1 MQWGEQRWPQMK
13 AMDRSKVVTILPT
26 GSMEQHGPHLPL
38 QVDHFIANRI
48 AEDLAKRMPE
58 ILTLPPVWAGTS
70 GHHMDFPGTI
80 TLRPRVFI
88 DLLRDICACMHAHG
102 FRRMI
107 LLNGHGGN
115 RASLQVLGQELY
127 AEMGFSINVIVY
139 WDLVPELVKSLKK
152 SKSKGMGHSGELET
166 SLMLYL
172 APELVDLT
180 AVPDGFRSDQLHHS
194 RFIAGE
200 GITRYVNIKEHSEI
214 GVDGFPAAA
223 SAKDGE
229 LFYQSVL
236 AASEKVARG
245 LQQEA

>member
-1 MQWGEQRWPQMK
+1 MKWGEQRWPQMK
-13 AMDRSKVVTILPT
+13 ALDRSKVVTMLPT

-48 AEDLAKRMPE
+48 AEDLEQRMPE

-88 DLLRDICACMHAHG
+88 GLLRDICTCMHAHG

-172 APELVDLT
+172 APHLVDLS
-180 AVPDGFRSDQLHHS
+180 AVPDGFRSDRLQHS
-194 RFIAGE
+194 RFISGE
-200 GITRYVNIKEHSEI
+200 GITRYVNIKEHSDI

-229 LFYQSVL
+229 LFYQTVL
-236 AASEKVARG
+236 TEMGKVIRE
-245 LQQEA
+245 LQQED